1 MRKILTLTCAA
12 MLAAG
17 ALLAQSDTTT
27 DTSSS
32 RFDDI
37 VAHLNLTDSQLTC
50 LQDNVTAMRDAAAPT
65 VDELRTAQQAL
76 RTAARNGEDT
86 TSQQAA
92 VDALVAQLS
101 SLRTTYIAS
110 AKGCLDSTQQS
121 QLGEL
126 VAAETLMQEVR
137 EGIGLLLLESTE
149 EHTGGFGGGHGGGG
163 DAGGRG
169 RGGR

>member
-1 MRKILTLTCAA
+1 MRKLLTLTCAA

-17 ALLAQSDTTT
+17 ALLAQTEDMP
-27 DTSSS
+27 DPSS

-37 VAHLNLTDSQLTC
+37 VAHLNLTDSQVTC
-50 LQDNVTAMRDAAAPT
+50 LQDNVSALRDAAAPT
-65 VDELRTAQQAL
+65 VDELRTAQRAL
-76 RTAARNGEDT
+76 RDATRNGEDT
-86 TSQQAA
+86 SSQQAA

-110 AKGCLDSTQQS
+110 AKGCLDSTQQA

-126 VAAETLMQEVR
+126 VAAETLMKEVR

-149 EHTGGFGGGHGGGG
+149 EHTGGFGGGRPGPGGGRG
-163 DAGGRG
+163 PG